1 MRELKN
7 RRRARDRGK
16 SAPPRGRDTPDPRT
30 NRPRFVHEGRPTNNR
45 DTYLNRPLGVEG
57 PGTGAADGSPSV
69 ARRVPR
75 LLAGPS
81 AIRAVAE
88 GPPICRG

>member
-1 MRELKN
+1 MREPRNLW
-7 RRRARDRGK
+7 RARDQGK
-16 SAPPRGRDTPDPRT
+16 SAPPRGRDTLT
-30 NRPRFVHEGRPTNNR
+30 CALTRPRFVQEGRPANGGG
-45 DTYLNRPLGVEG
+45 TYLNRPLGVEG
-57 PGTGAADGSPSV
+57 PGTGAPSV

-75 LLAGPS
+75 LLAGCS

>member
-1 MRELKN
+1 MREPKN
-7 RRRARDRGK
+7 LRRVRDQGK
-16 SAPPRGRDTPDPRT
+16 SAPPPGRDTLT
-30 NRPRFVHEGRPTNNR
+30 CTLTLPRFVQEGRPANGGG
-45 DTYLNRPLGVEG
+45 TYLNRPLGVEG
-57 PGTGAADGSPSV
+57 PGTGAADESPSV

-75 LLAGPS
+75 LLAGCS